1 MVEGSEGRWWK
12 EEKEN
17 VNKGRRMLITRKR
30 RRMLIKGGEGINKE
44 EKENVDK

>member
-17 VNKGRRMLITRKR
+17 VNKGRRMLI
-30 RRMLIKGGEGINKE
+30 KGGEGINKE
-44 EKENVDK
+44 AKKNVDK